1 MSRRERRTV
10 ETRTAILAAA
20 RALFDERGY
29 HETTV
34 DDIAARADVAQRT
47 FFRYFP
53 TKEAVLF
60 GPAEDI
66 RTLMLAELAARP
78 ADEEPLR
85 SLLAAACRTMPL
97 VEERRA
103 ELDWAFGVMRD
114 QLDAIREPAT
124 IRAQFAAELAE
135 AVAVRMGVSL
145 DDDPRPLAWSGLA
158 MSCFGATMRACS
170 GTDRPVREAFD
181 ELLAMT
187 HAALGSALEDHHGS
201 GADAPA
207 AGGGP
212 ACDVATVGA
221 A

>member
-66 RTLMLAELAARP
+66 RALMLAELAARP
-78 ADEEPLR
+78 LDEAPLR
-85 SLLAAACRTMPL
+85 SLLAAICRTMPL

-103 ELDWAFGVMRD
+103 DLDWAFSVMRE

-124 IRAQFAAELAE
+124 IKAQFAAELAE

-181 ELLAMT
+181 ELLAVT
-187 HAALGSALEDHHGS
+187 SVALGSAL
-201 GADAPA
+201 DAGHEPRAA
-207 AGGGP
+207 AGDAGTE
-212 ACDVATVGA
+212 AARDVATVGA
-221 A
+221 S